1 MNSYER
7 FCFNL
12 LGARMKARREKYN
25 HLRNDII
32 SARLK
37 TPFEVYISTAVVSSV
52 LVGLAAAVIIGLL
65 SWALKLPNLIKYRGN
80 VPGVVSSASTALAPY
95 SLVIGTI
102 VIVILSL
109 LIFGG
114 ITYAV
119 FLLYPGVE
127 AGNRRRSIDASLPYA
142 INYITAMSTAGITP
156 AEVFRL
162 LGDSPIYG
170 ESHVEA
176 RYIAR
181 EVDIFGR
188 DLIDAMRLVSNST
201 PSSRMKEFLQGAIAS
216 ISSGGNLTEY
226 FRTKADQYALE
237 NRQTQKLFL
246 DTLSLI
252 AESYVTAMVAGTLF
266 LIILQ
271 SIMSVLSADNNPMF
285 LYAIIY
291 IMIPLGSAA
300 FVIMI
305 SSMTPES

>member
-12 LGARMKARREKYN
+12 LGMRMKAKRDQYAQ
-25 HLRNDII
+25 LRNDLI

-37 TPFEVYISTAVVSSV
+37 TPFEVYISITLISSV
-52 LVGLAAAVIIGLL
+52 IVGLIAAVGIGLL
-65 SWALKLPNLIKYRGN
+65 TWLLRLPMLVKYKGE
-80 VPGVVSSASTALAPY
+80 VPVSMIFL
-95 SLVIGTI
+95 LNNRLLIGTTI
-102 VIVILSL
+102 AVVFSL
-109 LIFGG
+109 IIFGG
-114 ITYAV
+114 ITYAIFMV
-119 FLLYPGVE
+119 YPNVV

-142 INYITAMSTAGITP
+142 INYITSMSTAGITP

-170 ESHVEA
+170 ESAVEA

-181 EVDIFGR
+181 EIDIFGR
-188 DLIDAMRLVSNST
+188 DLIDAIRIVSSST
-201 PSSRMKEFLQGAIAS
+201 PSRRMKEFLQGAMAS
-216 ISSGGNLTEY
+216 IASGGNLTNY

-246 DTLSLI
+246 DTLALI

-271 SIMSVLSADNNPMF
+271 SIMSVLGGDQRPIF
-285 LYAIIY
+285 LYVIIY
-291 IMIPLGSAA
+291 LIIPFGTVM

>member
-12 LGARMKARREKYN
+12 LGMRMKAKRDQYAQ
-25 HLRNDII
+25 LRNDLI

-37 TPFEVYISTAVVSSV
+37 TPFEVYISITLISSV
-52 LVGLAAAVIIGLL
+52 IVGLIAAVGIGLL
-65 SWALKLPNLIKYRGN
+65 TWLLRLPMLVKYKGE
-80 VPGVVSSASTALAPY
+80 VPMSMIFL
-95 SLVIGTI
+95 LNDRLLIGTTI
-102 VIVILSL
+102 AVVFSL
-109 LIFGG
+109 IIFGG
-114 ITYAV
+114 ITYAIFMV
-119 FLLYPGVE
+119 YPNVV

-142 INYITAMSTAGITP
+142 INYITSMSTAGITP

-170 ESHVEA
+170 ESAVEA

-181 EVDIFGR
+181 EIDIFGR
-188 DLIDAMRLVSNST
+188 DLIDAIRIVSSST
-201 PSSRMKEFLQGAIAS
+201 PSRRMKEFLQGAMAS
-216 ISSGGNLTEY
+216 IASGGNLTDY

-246 DTLSLI
+246 DTLALI

-271 SIMSVLSADNNPMF
+271 SIMSVLGGDQRPIF
-285 LYAIIY
+285 LYVIIY
-291 IMIPLGSAA
+291 LIIPFGTVM

-305 SSMTPES
+305 NSMTPES

>member
-12 LGARMKARREKYN
+12 LGNRMKGKRDAYSQ
-25 HLRNDII
+25 LRNDII

-37 TPFEVYISTAVVSSV
+37 TPFEVYLSTALFSSV
-52 LVGLAAAVIIGLL
+52 LVGLLAATIIGIF
-65 SWALKLPNLIKYRGN
+65 SWIFKLPTLVTYKGA
-80 VPGVVSSASTALAPY
+80 VPGLLVGLAPY
-95 SLVIGTI
+95 SLIIGTI
-102 VIVILSL
+102 LITLFSL
-109 LIFGG
+109 IIFGG

-119 FLLYPGVE
+119 FILYPGIE
-127 AGNRRRSIDASLPYA
+127 AGNRRRNIDASLPYA
-142 INYITAMSTAGITP
+142 INYVTSMSTAGITP

-170 ESHVEA
+170 ESSVES

-181 EVDIFGR
+181 EIDIFGR
-188 DLIDAMRLVSNST
+188 DLIDALRLVSSST
-201 PSSRMKEFLQGAIAS
+201 PSKRMKEFLQGAMAS
-216 ISSGGNLTEY
+216 IASGGNLTDY

-237 NRQTQKLFL
+237 NRQTQKMFL
-246 DTLSLI
+246 ETLALI
-252 AESYVTAMVAGTLF
+252 SESYVTAMVAGTLF

-271 SIMSVLSADNNPMF
+271 SIMSVLSGDNNPMF
-285 LYAIIY
+285 LYAIVY

-305 SSMTPES
+305 SSMTPET